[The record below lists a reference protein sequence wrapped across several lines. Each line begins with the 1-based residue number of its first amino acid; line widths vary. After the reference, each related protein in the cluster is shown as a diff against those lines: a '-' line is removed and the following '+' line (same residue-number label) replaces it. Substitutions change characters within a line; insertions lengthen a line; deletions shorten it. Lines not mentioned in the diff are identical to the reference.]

1 MIGGT
6 NSSDSTRAIQE
17 LAFAQYAN
25 NLRNKVGHKGKK
37 VSSHS
42 IGTRASIAK
51 DSNGN
56 VNQGVVIGR
65 GQKVPIDKKPSG
77 LNKDLEGLNFEQQK
91 DPDEPPRA
99 KKKQSKQRGIS
110 VGQHI

>member
-6 NSSDSTRAIQE
+6 NNADSTRAIQE

-25 NLRNKVGHKGKK
+25 NLRQKVGHKGKK

-56 VNQGVVIGR
+56 VNQGVIGR
-65 GQKVPIDKKPSG
+65 GQKVTLDKKPSE
-77 LNKDLEGLNFEQQK
+77 LNKDLEGLNFEQ
-91 DPDEPPRA
+91 
-99 KKKQSKQRGIS
+99 
-110 VGQHI
+110 